1 MLANHRIEPLSN
13 MHRLR
18 SVDFGRKLEKRSSDI
33 MMRRAASWA
42 RPTSRWLLSGAR
54 ASTPATSNL
63 RYFSRSRHVP
73 GSPGDYD
80 ELDSGTLPPTP
91 HHRQK
96 SNSAS
101 PVPSEVPA
109 TPALPVLPP
118 PPLAPL
124 PPQPLMLDPQSTMDK
139 LVGVASTRADR
150 PSDEMMVSALLGGAY
165 LSFGCSLFV
174 MTAGGSLAL
183 KAAVPG
189 IHSLVTSLV
198 FPTGLTMIVLT
209 GADLL
214 TSNM

>member
-1 MLANHRIEPLSN
+1 ML
-13 MHRLR
+13 
-18 SVDFGRKLEKRSSDI
+18 
-33 MMRRAASWA
+33 RAASWA

-63 RYFSRSRHVP
+63 RYFSSRHVP
-73 GSPGDYD
+73 GSPGDNA
-80 ELDSGTLPPTP
+80 ELDADTLPPTL
-91 HHRQK
+91 HHRQQPT
-96 SNSAS
+96 S
-101 PVPSEVPA
+101 A

-118 PPLAPL
+118 PPLAAL